1 MLFFPCYKL
10 ILKNNPFVPSQ
21 HATTI
26 DQDSKHA
33 LMEMQST
40 APWGVDVTVEV
51 GIRNPTKRR
60 QARDLLRLLGRWRLD
75 ERPSW
80 TPPGELS
87 LAVPTSG
94 GLEPDH
100 GDVVKV
106 STPNSVSP
114 LPSVIVSTPSPTLAP
129 TEAGATIKG
138 KSKQVKHSSTASQ
151 FNTKGANFASKS
163 KQYGTVH
170 SQIYPANVHSLPAE
184 VAQHYQLN
192 SHAPVILG
200 ADGQYSFLVHP
211 NNFFATNRTSRVN
224 SDVQQS
230 HYMQDH
236 ASSVSMH
243 QPSYWPH
250 QSHQAVQLGNSDQ
263 LSHAGISSGVR
274 DQRMSNMVVPSFI
287 DLRTGLPVRGPIY
300 IPSVSVPQ
308 VDGSASTSSD
318 SLTHSHNLYTIEDG
332 HGFPSDP
339 SCFSNSKSCAKN
351 SIKRQSQKGSLE
363 GQQRPPT
370 QQDASL
376 LLDIN
381 AVINGTDVRTSLM
394 VRNIPNK

>member
-1 MLFFPCYKL
+1 
-10 ILKNNPFVPSQ
+10 
-21 HATTI
+21 
-26 DQDSKHA
+26 
-33 LMEMQST
+33 MEMQST

-80 TPPGELS
+80 TLPGELPS
-87 LAVPTSG
+87 EVPTSG
-94 GLEPDH
+94 GLDPDH
-100 GDVVKV
+100 GEVKV

-114 LPSVIVSTPSPTLAP
+114 LPSVIVSTPSPSLAP
-129 TEAGATIKG
+129 AEAGANLKG
-138 KSKQVKHSSTASQ
+138 KSKQGKNSSTVSP
-151 FNTKGANFASKS
+151 FNTKGVNFANKG
-163 KQYGTVH
+163 KQYGAVH
-170 SQIYPANVHSLPAE
+170 SQIYPANVHSIPTE

-211 NNFFATNRTSRVN
+211 NNFFAQTNRTSRLN
-224 SDVQQS
+224 SNNVQQS
-230 HYMQDH
+230 HYIQDH
-236 ASSVSMH
+236 ASAGSMH
-243 QPSYWPH
+243 QTSYWPH
-250 QSHQAVQLGNSDQ
+250 QSHQAIQMGNSDQ
-263 LSHAGISSGVR
+263 LAHAGISSGVR

-287 DLRTGLPVRGPIY
+287 DLRTGLPVGGPIY
-300 IPSVSVPQ
+300 IPSVPVPQ
-308 VDGSASTSSD
+308 ADGSASTSSD
-318 SLTHSHNLYTIEDG
+318 SLTHSHNLRTNNEDG
-332 HGFPSDP
+332 LCFPSDP

-351 SIKRQSQKGSLE
+351 SIKRQAHKGSLE
-363 GQQRPPT
+363 GQRPPT

-381 AVINGTDVRTSLM
+381 AVINGTDARTSLM